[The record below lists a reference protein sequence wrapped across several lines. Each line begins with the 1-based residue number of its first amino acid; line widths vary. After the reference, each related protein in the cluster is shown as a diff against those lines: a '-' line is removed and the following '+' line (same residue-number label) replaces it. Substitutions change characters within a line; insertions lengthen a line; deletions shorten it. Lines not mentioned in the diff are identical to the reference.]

1 MRFSVVLLR
10 PLYMSTNTYND
21 VSLWFVCLNVTRTRK
36 LRKFESF
43 SSISFQNLIK
53 VYKSIT

>member
-1 MRFSVVLLR
+1 MRYSVVLLKL
-10 PLYMSTNTYND
+10 LYMSTNTYND
-21 VSLWFVCLNVTRTRK
+21 VSLWFVCLNVTRK